1 MRCRT
6 VLTRVDALR
15 TGELD
20 APEQSSVD
28 EHLKTCGS
36 CEDSLHDVESLAR
49 AVKALAL
56 PSPRSFRDIAP
67 HDSLDRVDD
76 VWVAFSR
83 RGLRMISRGSEDEF
97 RVRYAKRYGRALER
111 ADLPENLRKQVTAA
125 LHGEGVDKPRLD
137 LDFDR
142 DDANDLEAKVL
153 ESMSRIPKGEVRS
166 YSWLAEQVGNPKA
179 VRAVANCVAR
189 NIVPFVVPCH
199 RVVPVS
205 GGVGKYAFGSKLKRE
220 MLEREGVDVERLEEL
235 AREGVRLIGSKT
247 THIVCCPT
255 CKDARRIREENVVP
269 FRDIDDAI
277 EHGFRPCKRCQPFA
291 A

>member
-6 VLTRVDALR
+6 ALTRVDALR
-15 TGELD
+15 TGELE
-20 APEQSSVD
+20 APEQSSLGQ
-28 EHLKTCGS
+28 HLKTCRS
-36 CEDSLHDVESLAR
+36 CESSLHDVESLAR

-67 HDSLDRVDD
+67 HDSLDRIDD

-83 RGLRMISRGSEDEF
+83 RGLRMISRGTEDEF

-111 ADLPENLRKQVTAA
+111 AELPENLRKQVTAA

-137 LDFDR
+137 I
-142 DDANDLEAKVL
+142 DDGNELEAKVMA
-153 ESMSRIPKGEVRS
+153 SMSRIPRGEVRS
-166 YSWLAEQVGNPKA
+166 YSWLAEQVGKPKA
-179 VRAVANCVAR
+179 VRAVANYVAR
-189 NIVPFVVPCH
+189 NILPFVVPCH
-199 RVVPVS
+199 RVVPAS

-269 FRDIDDAI
+269 FHDIDEAI
-277 EHGFRPCKRCQPFA
+277 ENGFRPCKRCQPFA

>member
-6 VLTRVDALR
+6 ALTRVDALR
-15 TGELD
+15 TGELET
-20 APEQSSVD
+20 PEQSSVD
-28 EHLKTCGS
+28 EHLKTCRS
-36 CEDSLHDVESLAR
+36 CEDSLHDVENLAH
-49 AVKALAL
+49 AIKALAL

-67 HDSLDRVDD
+67 HDLLDRIDD

-111 ADLPENLRKQVTAA
+111 AELPENLRKQVTAA

-137 LDFDR
+137 I

-166 YSWLAEQVGNPKA
+166 YSWLAEQVGKPKA
-179 VRAVANCVAR
+179 VRAVANYVAR

-199 RVVPVS
+199 RVVPAA

-255 CKDARRIREENVVP
+255 CKDAKRIREENVVP
-269 FRDIDDAI
+269 FHDMDEAI